1 LLPSAPPA
9 CYIEGVIPE
18 RVPERRYVIFTEGW
32 FASRHAKTAHGL
44 LRYGKDEVAA
54 VVDSTL
60 AGKRVHDVIPE
71 IERDAPIVSSLE
83 EALDYS
89 PTSILVGLA
98 PAGGRLPEDW
108 MAGLERA
115 ADAGL
120 EIVSGLHQRL
130 APQLP
135 GKRVWDVREPPEDI
149 PLFSGEGFG
158 VEPKVALTVG
168 TANAIGKMTA
178 TLEIQRSAS
187 EAGIRSEFVATGQTG
202 IIIAGWGIS
211 VDAVVS
217 DFVAGA
223 SEQLVMEAARRGA
236 ELILVEGQGS
246 LGHPAYSG
254 VTLGLLH
261 GSCPDCLIL
270 CADASSEEVV
280 PGVPRPAPARAARLY
295 EEVAAL
301 VKPAPVVAVSL
312 NTGGLGDDEAEAFV
326 ARVAEETGLP
336 AADPFRDSAALIL
349 EAVLD
354 APKTSAVGF

>member
-1 LLPSAPPA
+1 MPTEVS
-9 CYIEGVIPE
+9 
-18 RVPERRYVIFTEGW
+18 ERRYAIFAEGW

-44 LRYGKDEVAA
+44 LRYGRDEVVA

-60 AGKRVHDVIPE
+60 AGKRVLDVMPAAR
-71 IERDAPIVSSLE
+71 RDAPIVSTVE
-83 EALDYS
+83 EALVYS
-89 PTSILVGLA
+89 PTSVLVGLA
-98 PAGGRLPEDW
+98 PPGGKLPAPW
-108 MAGLERA
+108 TASLERA
-115 ADAGL
+115 ADAGV

-130 APQLP
+130 ALVFP
-135 GKRVWDVREPPEDI
+135 GKRVWDVREPPQDI
-149 PLFSGEGFG
+149 PLFSGAGFE

-178 TLEIQRSAS
+178 TLEMQRAAEETGVSTQ
-187 EAGIRSEFVATGQTG
+187 FVATGQTG
-202 IIIAGWGIS
+202 IIIAGWGIC

-223 SEQLVMEAARRGA
+223 SEQLVLEAARRGPD
-236 ELILVEGQGS
+236 LILVEGQGS

-270 CADASSEEVV
+270 CADASQEDIV
-280 PGVPRPAPARAARLY
+280 PGVPRPEPSHVARLY

-312 NTGGLGDDEAEAFV
+312 NTKNLSEAEAEEFV
-326 ARVAEETGLP
+326 ARVADETGLP
-336 AADPFRDSAALIL
+336 AADPFRASAAPIL
-349 EAVLD
+349 KATLD
-354 APKTSAVGF
+354 APKTRAVGF